1 MTDDVSADEKSS
13 KGWHLRLL
21 LNKFLGLG
29 FVTVIL
35 ATVPLIPEALFYT
48 MIGIIESVFDNQ

>member
-1 MTDDVSADEKSS
+1 MTCEASTDDKSS

-21 LNKFLGLG
+21 LGKFKSLK
-29 FVTVIL
+29 FVVLLI
-35 ATVPLIPEALFYT
+35 AIVPLIPEALFYT